1 MPDKPERIAIAGAS
15 SGIGRSLA
23 ECYAGAGHRVFGCGR
38 SKLEQVR
45 FDYQAVDLAVDTQ
58 RSAWIQRIEG
68 IETLID
74 CVGTLPPR
82 KPFLKL
88 DPAEIDCALSI
99 NLRAR
104 MLLLQGVAKRATIA
118 RPLSIVCFASN
129 PAGFP
134 RQELSLYGLSKS
146 AIEFLVAC
154 VADENPKAVKIVSL
168 YPGMVDTPMLRQSIG
183 KAAENYP
190 SSEEWAHAYGSNLL
204 DVDAQWSGKHLDV
217 VELP

>member
-1 MPDKPERIAIAGAS
+1 MSDRIAIAGAS

-23 ECYAGAGHRVFGCGR
+23 ERYAAAGHRVFGCGR
-38 SKLEQVR
+38 RKLEQVP
-45 FDYQAVDLAVDTQ
+45 FDYQAVDLAVDSQ

-68 IETLID
+68 IETLFD

-82 KPFLKL
+82 KPFLEL
-88 DPAEIDCALSI
+88 DPAEIDRTLSI

-104 MLLLQGVAKRATIA
+104 MLLLQGVAKRATIN

-129 PAGFP
+129 PAGYP
-134 RQELSLYGLSKS
+134 RRELSLYGLGKS

-154 VADENPKAVKIVSL
+154 MADENPKTIKIVAL

-183 KAAENYP
+183 KAAGNYP
-190 SSEEWAHAYGSNLL
+190 NSADWAHANGAKLL
-204 DVDAQWSGKHLDV
+204 DIDIRWSGKHLNIA
-217 VELP
+217 ELS